1 MSSSPTK
8 PAPPSVEAVKPW
20 RGRMLV
26 LASALLWSTSGFF
39 GKSTHFDGWPGGL
52 LAFWRA
58 IFASAVII
66 PLVRKPAWSWWLVP
80 MVICFVL
87 MIWTYLTAMVNGLAA
102 TAIWLQS
109 IAPVWVLVVGVLF
122 CGEVFHR
129 RDAILVFFGLAG
141 VCVIVFFELA
151 GADSTPQTR
160 FAVACALASSG
171 CYAAVVICLRRLRHM
186 DSAWLAAVNH
196 GTSVLFLLPYLY
208 FYGAALWPQGIQWL
222 YLAAFG
228 ALQIGLPYLM
238 FARSLR
244 DISGHEAGGI
254 GLIEPVLVPVWA
266 WLARGEQITPH
277 VLAGAALIFVGLAWR
292 YLGTKEPIVARGEL
306 EQPASS

>member
-1 MSSSPTK
+1 MK
-8 PAPPSVEAVKPW
+8 PASNEPAVPPTIVVKPW
-20 RGRMLV
+20 RGRLLV
-26 LASALLWSTSGFF
+26 LASALLWSMSGFF

-58 IFASAVII
+58 IFASALIL
-66 PLVRKPAWSWWLVP
+66 PLVRKPSWSWWLVP

-109 IAPVWVLVVGVLF
+109 IAPVWVLIVGVMF
-122 CGEVFHR
+122 CGEAFHR
-129 RDAILVFFGLAG
+129 RDVILVFFGLAG
-141 VCVIVFFELA
+141 VCVIAFFELA
-151 GADSTPQTR
+151 GTESTLKTR
-160 FAVACALASSG
+160 FAVACGLASSG
-171 CYAAVVICLRRLRHM
+171 FYAAVVICLRRLRQM
-186 DSAWLAAVNH
+186 DSAWLAGVNH
-196 GTSVLFLLPYLY
+196 GTSALFLAPYLY
-208 FYGAALWPQGIQWL
+208 FYGETLWPHGIQWV

-228 ALQIGLPYLM
+228 ALQIGLPYLL

-266 WLARGEQITPH
+266 WLARGEQVTPH
-277 VLAGAALIFVGLAWR
+277 ILIGAALIFIGLAWR
-292 YLGTKEPIVARGEL
+292 YLGTKEPVVARGEL